1 MGRPRKFS
9 RESVLEKALPVFWRH
24 GYSGTSV
31 QDLEQATGVN
41 KSGLYSE
48 FKGKEDLFL
57 ESLRYYFE
65 TRGGRN
71 IINAEPLG
79 WDNIEG
85 FIRLCEVQADGR
97 AGCFSVNS
105 MREFSNLPA
114 EVHDLVNGARE
125 RLKPLVVKNIQAENP
140 KMDPHAL
147 ADLVMTFF
155 SGICIEQNLTTGRQ
169 TMDDKI
175 TSFMRIMRSL

>member
-9 RESVLEKALPVFWRH
+9 RESVLEKTLPVFWQH

-65 TRGGRN
+65 TRGGRD
-71 IINAEPLG
+71 IITAEPLG
-79 WDNIEG
+79 WDNIEA
-85 FIRLCEVQADGR
+85 FIRLSEVQDDGR

-105 MREFSNLPA
+105 MREFSNLPT
-114 EVHDLVNGARE
+114 EVHDLVASVRAHF
-125 RLKPLVVKNIQAENP
+125 KPLVLENIQAENP
-140 KMDPHAL
+140 KMDPQAL

-155 SGICIEQNLTTGRQ
+155 SGICIEQNMASGRQ
-169 TMDDKI
+169 TADEKI
-175 TSFMRIMRSL
+175 TRFMLIMRSL

>member
-1 MGRPRKFS
+1 VGRPRKFS
-9 RESVLEKALPVFWRH
+9 REGVLEKALPVFWMH

-57 ESLRYYFE
+57 ESLRYYFA
-65 TRGGRN
+65 TRGGRDL
-71 IINAEPLG
+71 IGAEPLG
-79 WDNIEG
+79 WNNIEA
-85 FIRLCEVQADGR
+85 FIRLGEVQPDGR

-105 MREFSNLPA
+105 MREFTNLPA
-114 EVHDLVNGARE
+114 EVHDLVASTRE
-125 RLKPLVVKNIQAENP
+125 YFKPLVVKNIEAEHP
-140 KMDPHAL
+140 KMDPSAI

-169 TMDDKI
+169 TVDEKI
-175 TSFMRIMRSL
+175 TSFMQILRSL

>member
-9 RESVLEKALPVFWRH
+9 RESVLDKALPVFWRH

-57 ESLRYYFE
+57 ESLRHYFA
-65 TRGGRN
+65 TRGGRD

-79 WDNIEG
+79 WGNIEA
-85 FIRLCEVQADGR
+85 FIRLSEVQADGR

-114 EVHDLVNGARE
+114 EVHDLVASARAYF
-125 RLKPLVVKNIQAENP
+125 KPLVVKNIEAENP
-140 KMDPHAL
+140 KMDPSVL

-155 SGICIEQNLTTGRQ
+155 SGICIEQNLTTGRE
-169 TMDDKI
+169 TVDEKI
-175 TSFMRIMRSL
+175 THFMQIMRTL